1 MRRVIKKLLLEYVVI
16 TKYRYKNRAIN
27 EWEYQEEQFE
37 VMYRDFSE
45 KSKQNILNLVDEVE
59 NEKWCDFTDW
69 VGDRW
74 YDFESWIGT
83 LNIKNYINNVNAY
96 HKKVIDKNNTTK
108 ETVIS
113 IFDEVKSVDYSYFGI
128 FENLKDSL
136 SGWDSFILSLSEIVT
151 PENGCFD
158 AEYMGSKLTPLLT
171 DIEESQ
177 VECLRDQMVQNIGG
191 ELIFDE
197 DLILEYLKKSP
208 AEMTDEEQAMLLD
221 VISQLKDAVAI
232 YETLASVGTD
242 NLGADILNY
251 VSWMAD
257 STEYNSFSAVSAH
270 YNEIYVNIL
279 NCISE
284 QSKDENTFAASL
296 VNVGIDEAV
305 VSILGVETYQNLKDI
320 FCTNSFEAYAAKY
333 ISEHSTQYFAKLEA
347 NETESLQGTGK
358 FKDTNEW
365 LKDKLKDNN
374 WRKEDAD
381 TSYIDENGNVINKR
395 DAPAFYENQISLAEL
410 KKQVGASAS
419 LYEGNF
425 DLVEFGDLNVTVG
438 EAEAHAGIS
447 AGLYVIGSDGEK
459 KFSPGVNA
467 EIGGSVTALEVGW
480 EDQLLGDE
488 NFGLNSEVTA
498 TAGEVSGKVDGT
510 AQIFDEN
517 GDLDVQLGVGAN
529 VEAIAA
535 EVEGSVGVNVLGG
548 EVGVTGGVNVGIG
561 AHADVG
567 YRDGI
572 LKADIGA
579 SLGIGASVSVEVDV
593 GGMIDTICDT
603 AEAAWNGIQEGWD
616 DFMSWW

>member
-1 MRRVIKKLLLEYVVI
+1 
-16 TKYRYKNRAIN
+16 
-27 EWEYQEEQFE
+27 
-37 VMYRDFSE
+37 MYRDFSE
-45 KSKQNILNLVDEVE
+45 KSKQNILNLVNEVE

-113 IFDEVKSVDYSYFGI
+113 IFDEVRSVDYSYFGI

-151 PENGCFD
+151 PENGCFN

-171 DIEESQ
+171 DIEEKQ

-197 DLILEYLKKSP
+197 ELILEYLKKSP
-208 AEMTDEEQAMLLD
+208 SEMTDEEQAMLLE

-242 NLGADILNY
+242 NLDADVLNY
-251 VSWMAD
+251 VSWMTD
-257 STEYNSFSAVSAH
+257 STDYKSFSAVSAH

-284 QSKDENTFAASL
+284 QSKIENTFAASL
-296 VNVGIDEAV
+296 VNAGIDEAV

-320 FCTNSFEAYAAKY
+320 FCTNSFEAYVAKY
-333 ISEHSTQYFAKLEA
+333 VSEHSTQYFARLEA
-347 NETESLQGTGK
+347 TETENLKGSGG
-358 FKDTNEW
+358 FNDTNEW

-374 WRKEDAD
+374 WRKEDGE
-381 TSYIDENGNVINKR
+381 TSYVDENGNVIDKE
-395 DAPAFYENQISLAEL
+395 DASTFYDRELSLAEL
-410 KKQVGASAS
+410 KKQVQASAS

-425 DLVEFGDLNVTVG
+425 DLGEFGELNVTVG
-438 EAEAHAGIS
+438 EAEAHAGVS
-447 AGLYVIGSDGEK
+447 AGLYVIGADGEK
-459 KFSPGVNA
+459 KFSPGINA
-467 EIGGSVTALEVGW
+467 EIGASVTALEAGW

-488 NFGLNSEVTA
+488 NLGLNADATV
-498 TAGEVSGKVDGT
+498 TAGEATVKADGT

-517 GDLDVQLGVGAN
+517 GELDVQLGVGASA
-529 VEAIAA
+529 EAIAA
-535 EVEGSVGVNVLGG
+535 EAEGSVGVNVLGG
-548 EVGVTGGVNVGIG
+548 EVGVTGSVNVGIG

-567 YRDGI
+567 YWDGI
-572 LKADIGA
+572 FKADIGA
-579 SLGIGASVSVEVDV
+579 SLGVGASVSVEVDI
-593 GGMIDTICDT
+593 GGMVDTVCDT

-616 DFMSWW
+616 EFVSWW